1 MGVGPVSW
9 RCEGEPLS
17 SKPELSHVPDER
29 WRQIFAE
36 AQVPYDKIMGCAEF
50 CAVRAASRRKIG
62 CAAVAL
68 STSNARALEAWG
80 SASRSSD
87 FLKIVLGGK
96 QRIPAFLDASN
107 RRYGRRVLVRYR
119 FFLSHALEPQYP
131 LQYRY
136 HGTPVTG
143 PRQLRSCGTS
153 SEVPDRV
160 GLH

>member
-1 MGVGPVSW
+1 
-9 RCEGEPLS
+9 
-17 SKPELSHVPDER
+17 
-29 WRQIFAE
+29 
-36 AQVPYDKIMGCAEF
+36 MGCAEF

-107 RRYGRRVLVRYR
+107 RRYGRRVLVSQVP
-119 FFLSHALEPQYP
+119 FFLPFAYHSNPRDWPPAAQELRYFVRGSRPGWLALN
-131 LQYRY
+131 L
-136 HGTPVTG
+136 
-143 PRQLRSCGTS
+143 
-153 SEVPDRV
+153 
-160 GLH
+160 

>member
-1 MGVGPVSW
+1 M
-9 RCEGEPLS
+9 
-17 SKPELSHVPDER
+17 
-29 WRQIFAE
+29 
-36 AQVPYDKIMGCAEF
+36 
-50 CAVRAASRRKIG
+50 RAASRRKIG

-136 HGTPVTG
+136 HGPSPVTG